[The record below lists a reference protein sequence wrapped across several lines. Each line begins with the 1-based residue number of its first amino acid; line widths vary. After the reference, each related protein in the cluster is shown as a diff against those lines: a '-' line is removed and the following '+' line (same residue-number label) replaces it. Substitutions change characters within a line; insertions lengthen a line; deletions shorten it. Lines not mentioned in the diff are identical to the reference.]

1 VTTSINFHRAL
12 LTGIPASSRRLPV
25 ARNTGVPSYHPVM
38 DEIDPLNELPSEPIA
53 AAPAPAEP
61 PQSLVASLLRLWVLR
76 RVGPVSARHSTPV
89 VIGLSMLWLLLWLA
103 VDWWDALPEPEF
115 LPAGAPLLAW
125 YALAILALAALLRW
139 RSHPMPTFEAAL
151 VLSLGLVPIPLCL
164 AAVVVPYLGPMSLS
178 AVAVGAAV
186 FALVYLARGL
196 RAFTGEP
203 QRVATV
209 AGFAFVVGFIW
220 LTDALDVIPDVW
232 ASPEVEAAADNSDNQ
247 ADAESLLFGQA
258 ARIDRGLAA
267 MGTHTSASPQAFF
280 LGFAGVGEQ
289 KVFAQEIGLAS
300 RVLSERYGMNGRSL
314 SLINDERDLER
325 APLASVSGLKYALR
339 GLAAR
344 MNVDRDVLFLS
355 ISSHGA
361 QDPAIAVS
369 NSQLPLN
376 DLTDKDLAEAL
387 SDSAIKWRVII
398 ISACYA
404 GAYIDSLKNPQTIV
418 IAAAAADR
426 TSFGC
431 SNDRD
436 LTYFGE
442 AFYRDALPEAR
453 SLRDAF
459 DKARS
464 AIAARER
471 REHVDPSKP
480 QAYFGTELEAKLG
493 SMSPRAP

>member
-1 VTTSINFHRAL
+1 VR
-12 LTGIPASSRRLPV
+12 V
-25 ARNTGVPSYHPVM
+25 ARNSGVPGYHSVM
-38 DEIDPLNELPSEPIA
+38 DENEPLNELPNEPIA
-53 AAPAPAEP
+53 AARAPMEP
-61 PQSLVASLLRLWVLR
+61 PRSWVASLLRLWTLR
-76 RVGPVSARHSTPV
+76 EIGPVSAQHSTPLL
-89 VIGLSMLWLLLWLA
+89 IGLSTLWLVLWVA
-103 VDWWDALPEPEF
+103 IDWWDALPDPQF
-115 LPAGAPLLAW
+115 LIAGAPLLAW
-125 YALAILALAALLRW
+125 YAVAILALAALLRR
-139 RSHPMPTFEAAL
+139 RSRPMPSIEAAL
-151 VLSLGLVPIPLCL
+151 LLSLGLVPVPLCL
-164 AAVVVPYLGPMSLS
+164 AACAAPYLSPLWLLG
-178 AVAVGAAV
+178 AIIAAAV
-186 FALVYLARGL
+186 YSLLYLARGL

-203 QRVATV
+203 QRVAAV
-209 AGFAFVVGFIW
+209 AGIAFVAVFIW

-232 ASPEVEAAADNSDNQ
+232 APAEVEAAADNNDVE
-247 ADAESLLFGQA
+247 ADAESLLFDQA
-258 ARIDRGLAA
+258 ARIDRALAPIGA
-267 MGTHTSASPQAFF
+267 TSSSPRSFF

-300 RVLSERYGMNGRSL
+300 RVLSERYDMNGRGL
-314 SLINDERDLER
+314 ALINDERDLQG

-361 QDPAIAVS
+361 QDPAIVVS

-376 DLTDKDLAEAL
+376 DLTDEDLAEAL

-404 GAYIDSLKNPQTIV
+404 GGFIDSLKNPQTIV
-418 IAAAAADR
+418 ITAAAADR

-459 DKARS
+459 EKAKS
-464 AIAARER
+464 AIALRER

-493 SMSPRAP
+493 SMSARPP

>member
-1 VTTSINFHRAL
+1 
-12 LTGIPASSRRLPV
+12 
-25 ARNTGVPSYHPVM
+25 M
-38 DEIDPLNELPSEPIA
+38 DDNEPLNELPSEPIA
-53 AAPAPAEP
+53 AARVPAEP
-61 PQSLVASLLRLWVLR
+61 PQSWVASLLRLWMLR
-76 RVGPVSARHSTPV
+76 GIGPVPSRPATPIL
-89 VIGLSMLWLLLWLA
+89 IGLSMLWLLLWVA
-103 VDWWDALPEPEF
+103 IDWWDALPDPQF
-115 LPAGAPLLAW
+115 LIAGAPLLAW
-125 YALAILALAALLRW
+125 YALAVLALAALLRR
-139 RSHPMPTFEAAL
+139 RSRPMLSNEAAL
-151 VLSLGLVPIPLCL
+151 MLCLGSVPVPLCL
-164 AAVVVPYLGPMSLS
+164 AAVAGPYLNPLWLLG
-178 AVAVGAAV
+178 AVVAAAV
-186 FALVYLARGL
+186 YSFLYLARGL

-203 QRVATV
+203 QRVAAIAGIAFI
-209 AGFAFVVGFIW
+209 AGFVW

-232 ASPEVEAAADNSDNQ
+232 VPAEVEATADNQDGQ
-247 ADAESLLFGQA
+247 ADAESLLFEQA
-258 ARIDRGLAA
+258 ARIDRALAA
-267 MGTHTSASPQAFF
+267 VGETSASPQAFF

-300 RVLSERYGMNGRSL
+300 RVLSERYGMNDRRL
-314 SLINDERDLER
+314 SLINDERDLEG

-344 MNVDRDVLFLS
+344 MNLDRDVLFLS

-376 DLTDKDLAEAL
+376 DLTEEDLAEAL

-404 GAYIDSLKNPQTIV
+404 GGFIDSLKNPQTIV
-418 IAAAAADR
+418 ITAAAADR

-459 DKARS
+459 EKARS
-464 AIAARER
+464 AIALRER

-480 QAYFGTELEAKLG
+480 QAYFGAELEAKLG
-493 SMSPRAP
+493 SMSSPPP

>member
-1 VTTSINFHRAL
+1 
-12 LTGIPASSRRLPV
+12 
-25 ARNTGVPSYHPVM
+25 M
-38 DEIDPLNELPSEPIA
+38 DDNEPLNELPSEPIA
-53 AAPAPAEP
+53 AARVPAEP
-61 PQSLVASLLRLWVLR
+61 PQSWVASLLRLWMLR
-76 RVGPVSARHSTPV
+76 GIGPVPSRPATPIL
-89 VIGLSMLWLLLWLA
+89 IGLSMLWLLLWVA
-103 VDWWDALPEPEF
+103 IDWWDALPDPQF
-115 LPAGAPLLAW
+115 LIAGAPLLAW
-125 YALAILALAALLRW
+125 YALAVLALAALLRR
-139 RSHPMPTFEAAL
+139 RSRPMLSNEAAL
-151 VLSLGLVPIPLCL
+151 MLCLGSVPVPLCL
-164 AAVVVPYLGPMSLS
+164 AAVAGPYLNPLWLLG
-178 AVAVGAAV
+178 AVVAAAV
-186 FALVYLARGL
+186 YSFLYLARGL

-203 QRVATV
+203 QRVAAIAGIAFI
-209 AGFAFVVGFIW
+209 AGFVW

-232 ASPEVEAAADNSDNQ
+232 VPAEVEATADSQDGQ
-247 ADAESLLFGQA
+247 ADAESLLFEQA
-258 ARIDRGLAA
+258 ARIDRALAA
-267 MGTHTSASPQAFF
+267 IGETSASPQAFF

-300 RVLSERYGMNGRSL
+300 RVLSERYGMNDRRL
-314 SLINDERDLER
+314 SLINDERDLEG

-344 MNVDRDVLFLS
+344 MNLDRDVLFLS

-376 DLTDKDLAEAL
+376 DLTEEDLAEAL

-404 GAYIDSLKNPQTIV
+404 GGFIDSLKNPQTIV
-418 IAAAAADR
+418 ITAAAADR

-442 AFYRDALPEAR
+442 AFYRDALPDAR

-459 DKARS
+459 EKARS
-464 AIAARER
+464 AIALRER

-480 QAYFGTELEAKLG
+480 QAYFGAELEAKLG
-493 SMSPRAP
+493 SMSSPPP

>member
-1 VTTSINFHRAL
+1 
-12 LTGIPASSRRLPV
+12 
-25 ARNTGVPSYHPVM
+25 M
-38 DEIDPLNELPSEPIA
+38 DENEPMNEPVA

-61 PQSLVASLLRLWVLR
+61 PPSLMATLLRLWTLR
-76 RVGPVSARHSTPV
+76 RHGPVSSHHATPV
-89 VIGLSMLWLLLWLA
+89 LIGLSLLWLLLWLA
-103 VDWWDALPEPEF
+103 IDWWDALPNPEF

-139 RSHPMPTFEAAL
+139 RSYPMPTFEAAL
-151 VLSLGLVPIPLCL
+151 MLSLGLVPVPLCL
-164 AAVVVPYLGPMSLS
+164 AAVGVPYLGMSLS
-178 AVAVGAAV
+178 AAALAA
-186 FALVYLARGL
+186 ALYSLFYLARGL

-220 LTDALDVIPDVW
+220 LTDALDVIPEIW
-232 ASPEVEAAADNSDNQ
+232 APPEVEAAADNTDTQ
-247 ADAESLLFGQA
+247 ADAESLLFEQA
-258 ARIDRGLAA
+258 ARIDSALAA
-267 MGTHTSASPQAFF
+267 IGTDTSASPRTFF

-300 RVLSERYGMNGRSL
+300 RVLSERYGMNGRGL

-344 MNVDRDVLFLS
+344 MNIDRDVLFLS

-418 IAAAAADR
+418 ITAAAADR

-459 DKARS
+459 EKARS
-464 AIAARER
+464 AIALRER

-493 SMSPRAP
+493 SMNARPP

>member
-1 VTTSINFHRAL
+1 
-12 LTGIPASSRRLPV
+12 
-25 ARNTGVPSYHPVM
+25 M
-38 DEIDPLNELPSEPIA
+38 DENEPQPLNALPDETIA
-53 AAPAPAEP
+53 AARAPMEP
-61 PQSLVASLLRLWVLR
+61 PRSWVASLLRLWTLR
-76 RVGPVSARHSTPV
+76 EIGPVSPHHSTPLL
-89 VIGLSMLWLLLWLA
+89 IGLSTLWLLLWVA
-103 VDWWDALPEPEF
+103 VDWWDALPDPQF
-115 LPAGAPLLAW
+115 LIAGAPLLAW
-125 YALAILALAALLRW
+125 YALAILALAALLRR
-139 RSHPMPTFEAAL
+139 RSRPMPTIEAAL
-151 VLSLGLVPIPLCL
+151 MLSLGLVPVPLCL
-164 AAVVVPYLGPMSLS
+164 AAVGAPYLSPLWLLG
-178 AVAVGAAV
+178 AIIAAAV
-186 FALVYLARGL
+186 YSLLYLARGL

-203 QRVATV
+203 QRVAAV
-209 AGFAFVVGFIW
+209 AGIAFVAVFIW

-232 ASPEVEAAADNSDNQ
+232 APAEVEAAADNNDVE
-247 ADAESLLFGQA
+247 ADAESLLFDQA
-258 ARIDRGLAA
+258 ARIDRALAA
-267 MGTHTSASPQAFF
+267 IGATSSSPQTFF

-300 RVLSERYGMNGRSL
+300 RVLSERYDMNGRGL
-314 SLINDERDLER
+314 SLINDERDLQG

-361 QDPAIAVS
+361 QDPAIVVS

-376 DLTDKDLAEAL
+376 DLTDEDLAEAL

-404 GAYIDSLKNPQTIV
+404 GGFIDSLKNPQTIV
-418 IAAAAADR
+418 ITAAAADR

-459 DKARS
+459 EKAKS
-464 AIAARER
+464 AIALRER

-493 SMSPRAP
+493 SMSARPP